1 MSRLRAVFFPTTI
14 AAAAIAVAVISG
26 ASPVTSNPRVADG
39 DPGTTQTTT
48 TPPPPPMS
56 PDSGSHGWID

>member
-1 MSRLRAVFFPTTI
+1 VSRIRAAFFPTTI
-14 AAAAIAVAVISG
+14 AAAAIAVAVIAGTPS
-26 ASPVTSNPRVADG
+26 VTSNPRVADG
-39 DPGTTQTTT
+39 DPGTTQATT